1 MPRKTVP
8 KTKHSYTAIERDEWV
23 DEGTGEVRRKL
34 DLYEPSGAED
44 GPFRGR
50 PPKGSTRTRVKDG
63 RSRKVTQGWAYT
75 DVESMGMLDLSRQ
88 EYRVFAFLVSKVDI
102 PAGTIR
108 VTNQFMARS
117 IGMTP
122 NNVSKAL
129 KSLRERYVILPEA
142 YGVWR
147 INRNIMF
154 VGKYPDWP
162 KGAAEDP
169 EPIWALEEEVERV
182 PHLAV
187 VE

>member
-1 MPRKTVP
+1 
-8 KTKHSYTAIERDEWV
+8 
-23 DEGTGEVRRKL
+23 
-34 DLYEPSGAED
+34 
-44 GPFRGR
+44 
-50 PPKGSTRTRVKDG
+50 
-63 RSRKVTQGWAYT
+63 
-75 DVESMGMLDLSRQ
+75 
-88 EYRVFAFLVSKVDI
+88 
-102 PAGTIR
+102 
-108 VTNQFMARS
+108 
-117 IGMTP
+117 
-122 NNVSKAL
+122 VSKAL
-129 KSLRERYVILPEA
+129 KSLRERYVVLPEA